1 MNGNPLDVCTSLAIY
16 FAERNQGA
24 FKDAFITFSNRP
36 SLQKLK
42 GKTLKEKDANL
53 RRADWNQNTNLQ
65 AVFDVVLSTAVENN
79 VPLHQMPNV
88 LYIISDMQFDVACR
102 DNDKT
107 NFEVIKQKY
116 EQSGYEMPKLVFWNV
131 NATPEKGVPVKKD
144 ERGTYLVSGCSPVIL
159 KYLLGG
165 ISVTPYES
173 MLEVLN
179 NERYAEISA

>member
-1 MNGNPLDVCTSLAIY
+1 
-16 FAERNQGA
+16 
-24 FKDAFITFSNRP
+24 
-36 SLQKLK
+36 
-42 GKTLKEKDANL
+42 L